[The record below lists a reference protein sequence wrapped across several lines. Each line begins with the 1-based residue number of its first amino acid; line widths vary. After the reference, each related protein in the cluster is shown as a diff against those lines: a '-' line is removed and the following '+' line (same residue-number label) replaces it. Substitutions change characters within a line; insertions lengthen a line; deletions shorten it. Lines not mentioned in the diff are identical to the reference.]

1 MNCGRRIFR
10 IIYFLPAIILLLFPV
25 QGWAANDFKVLL
37 IRPQLLSG
45 LGGHEETTGF
55 VRDPFNLPAEQ
66 LIDQY
71 QAKKGQRP
79 EVFVDF
85 SLIAIVWNKQLP
97 LAVINDKL
105 VGVGDTV
112 KGATVLEI
120 AKETVTLER
129 KKMYHTLRPKPLLL
143 NLCKTKTG
151 P

>member
-10 IIYFLPAIILLLFPV
+10 TIIFPPVCILLLFPV
-25 QGWAANDFKVLL
+25 QRWADNDFKVLL

-45 LGGHEETTGF
+45 LSGYEETIGL

-79 EVFVDF
+79 ELFVDF

-129 KKMYHTLRPKPLLL
+129 KKMYHTLHPKPLLL
-143 NLCKTKTG
+143 NWNDKSL
-151 P
+151 

>member
-1 MNCGRRIFR
+1 MNCWRCIFR
-10 IIYFLPAIILLLFPV
+10 IIIFPPVFILLFFPV

-45 LGGHEETTGF
+45 LGGHEETIGF

-120 AKETVTLER
+120 EKEAVTLER
-129 KKMYHTLRPKPLLL
+129 EKMYHTLRPKPLLL